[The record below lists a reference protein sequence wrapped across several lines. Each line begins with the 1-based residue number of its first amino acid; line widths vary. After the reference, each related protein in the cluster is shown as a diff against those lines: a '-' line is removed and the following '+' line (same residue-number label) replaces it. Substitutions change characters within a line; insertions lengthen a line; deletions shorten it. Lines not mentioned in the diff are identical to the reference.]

1 MVKNNNTER
10 IIFNALCFLKLNRM
24 KSTQKLSLLLLI
36 ASLLF
41 SCNKISNTVI
51 NPKDYNKYLEIKDN
65 KSKDFTLSEI
75 NFWQNKYDKSPS
87 QTTYLSL
94 LASNY
99 AVLFENTGN
108 VKHLYKVEELLLKVN
123 KEYNYAYV
131 GEIRSLGRNYISQ
144 HRFKEALVLAKKAL
158 DIGEGMKETQKLLF
172 DVNMELG
179 NYADAEKNLKY
190 FNDGK
195 DFGYLI
201 RVAKWNDHLG
211 DLKTAIS
218 LMEKAKEIAISN
230 DNKSLKIW
238 TYSNLG
244 DFNGHAGDIQKSY
257 DYYLKT
263 LELDPNNSYALK
275 GIAWIA
281 FSYERNTLEAKRIID
296 SISKRHQTPDFY
308 LLKAQIAEYEN
319 NSTAKNQNLSAY
331 FQMLDSINYGAMYNK
346 YNALLYA
353 DDKNTAAKALEIAKI
368 EIAHRP
374 TPDSYDL
381 LAWSYYNL
389 GDTKKAAAIAEKYV
403 DGKSFEPELN
413 YHLAEIYKANNMTS
427 KFAPIKADLLKSIYE
442 LGPSF
447 ENKIN
452 KL

>member
-1 MVKNNNTER
+1 
-10 IIFNALCFLKLNRM
+10 M
-24 KSTQKLSLLLLI
+24 KTIQTLSVLLLVTY
-36 ASLLF
+36 LLT
-41 SCNKISNTVI
+41 SCNKKSNSITSQ
-51 NPKDYNKYLEIKDN
+51 NDYNKYLEIKDN

-75 NFWQNKYDKSPS
+75 NFWQKKYDKSPS

-108 VKHLYKVEELLLKVN
+108 VKHLYKVEELLLMVN

-131 GEIRSLGRNYISQ
+131 NEIRSLGRNYISQ
-144 HRFKEALVLAKKAL
+144 HRFKEALVLANKAL
-158 DIGEGMKETQKLLF
+158 AIGEGMKETQKLLF

-218 LMEKAKEIAISN
+218 LMEKAKDIAISN

-244 DFNGHAGDIQKSY
+244 DFNGHAGNIQKSY

-263 LELDPNNSYALK
+263 LELEPNNSYALK
-275 GIAWIA
+275 GIAWIV
-281 FSYERNTLEAKRIID
+281 FSHERNTVEAKRIID
-296 SISKRHQTPDFY
+296 NISKRHHTPDFY
-308 LLKAQIAEYEN
+308 LLKAEIAEYEN
-319 NSTAKNQNLSAY
+319 NATAKNENLTAY
-331 FQMLDSINYGAMYNK
+331 FQMLEAINYGAMYNK
-346 YNALLYA
+346 YNALIYA
-353 DDKNTAAKALEIAKI
+353 DDKRTASKALEIAKI

-389 GDTKKAAAIAEKYV
+389 GDTKKALEIAEKYV
-403 DGKSFEPELN
+403 VGKSFEPNLN
-413 YHLAEIYKANNMTS
+413 FHLATIYKANN
-427 KFAPIKADLLKSIYE
+427 KEAKIVPIKEELLNSIYE
-442 LGPSF
+442 LGPNM
-447 ENKIN
+447 EQKVTN
-452 KL
+452 L

>member
-1 MVKNNNTER
+1 MYPDFNPIKNNKMKTIKTLSIVLLATLILSSCNQ
-10 IIFNALCFLKLNRM
+10 KLN
-24 KSTQKLSLLLLI
+24 SITS
-36 ASLLF
+36 
-41 SCNKISNTVI
+41 
-51 NPKDYNKYLEIKDN
+51 PKDYNKYLEIKDN

-75 NFWQNKYDKSPS
+75 NFWQKKHNKSPS

-108 VKHLYKVEELLLKVN
+108 VKHLYKVEELLLMVN

-144 HRFKEALVLAKKAL
+144 HRFKEALVLANKAL
-158 DIGEGMKETQKLLF
+158 AIGEGMKETQKLLF
-172 DVNMELG
+172 DINMELG

-190 FNDGK
+190 FNDSK

-218 LMEKAKEIAISN
+218 LMEKAKDIAIVN

-244 DFNGHAGDIQKSY
+244 DFSGHAGDIQKSY
-257 DYYLKT
+257 EYYLKT

-281 FSYERNTLEAKRIID
+281 FSHERNTVEAKRIID
-296 SISKRHQTPDFY
+296 NISKRHQTPDFY
-308 LLKAQIAEYEN
+308 LLKAEIAEYEN
-319 NSTAKNQNLSAY
+319 NTIAKNENLIAY
-331 FQMLDSINYGAMYNK
+331 FKMLDAVNYGAMYNK

-353 DDKNTAAKALEIAKI
+353 DDKRTASKALEIAQI
-368 EIAHRP
+368 EVANRP

-389 GDTKKAAAIAEKYV
+389 GDTKKALEIVEKYLV
-403 DGKSFEPELN
+403 GKSFEPELN
-413 YHLAEIYKANNMTS
+413 YHLATIYKANNRKGKIAS
-427 KFAPIKADLLKSIYE
+427 IKEELLNSIYE
-442 LGPSF
+442 LGPNL
-447 ENKIN
+447 EQKIIN
-452 KL
+452 L